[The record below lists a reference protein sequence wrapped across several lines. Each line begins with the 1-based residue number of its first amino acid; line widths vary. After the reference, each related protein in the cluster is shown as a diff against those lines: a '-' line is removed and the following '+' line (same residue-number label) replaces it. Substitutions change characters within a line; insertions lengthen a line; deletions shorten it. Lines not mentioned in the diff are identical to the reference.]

1 MKMIGIIMIV
11 YQYVLLMCDFV
22 HLVVIA
28 AFLTAKS
35 MWYLLFPPPMKSVTG
50 EIILVTGAGHGI
62 GRELGLQFAR
72 MGAKV
77 VCLDINEAN
86 NTKTVTDI
94 KREGGNAWGYKCDVS
109 SQEEVQEVSR
119 KIRQEAGEVTILVN
133 NAAIMPCKPF
143 IKHTSGDIKNIFN
156 VNLFAH
162 FWTLQEWLPSFLA
175 AGRGHVVAV
184 SSIAGLMATS
194 NIVPYCSS
202 KYAVKGLMD
211 GMTEEL
217 RYGGRNPNI
226 KFTCVHPFIID
237 TGLTKK
243 PRIRFPSF
251 NPITTP
257 ETCAAKIIEGVC
269 REEEVVCIPSRDYY
283 GHIIMGLLPREVR
296 KAFLDFMDTGVD
308 EDC

>member
-1 MKMIGIIMIV
+1 MFLDFDKMIGIIMIV

-119 KIRQEAGEVTILVN
+119 K
-133 NAAIMPCKPF
+133 
-143 IKHTSGDIKNIFN
+143 
-156 VNLFAH
+156 
-162 FWTLQEWLPSFLA
+162 TLQEWLPSFLA

-202 KYAVKGLMD
+202 K
-211 GMTEEL
+211 
-217 RYGGRNPNI
+217 
-226 KFTCVHPFIID
+226 
-237 TGLTKK
+237 
-243 PRIRFPSF
+243 FPSF